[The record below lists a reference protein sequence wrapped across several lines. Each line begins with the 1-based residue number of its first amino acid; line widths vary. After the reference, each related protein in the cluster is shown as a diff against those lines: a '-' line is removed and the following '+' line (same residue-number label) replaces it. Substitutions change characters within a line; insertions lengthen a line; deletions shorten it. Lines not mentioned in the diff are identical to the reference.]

1 MKLPT
6 REEFINDIIFHKLGI
21 DVNPISV
28 KIYEIFSDYFRYDI
42 YIPYKTIFINN
53 IPIFYYED
61 KHFYMH
67 ICFDSISKIFHEIN
81 LDDNDNHIQMSSL
94 IYQTYI
100 LNNQTIL
107 KNKHFLFSNV
117 HHNRESIFY

>member
-81 LDDNDNHIQMSSL
+81 LDDNHIQMSSL

-107 KNKHFLFSNV
+107 KNNQFLFSNV